1 MFSVANGFEVIACNL
16 SVYIIIDTTRAR
28 GVLKDTFLSI
38 NAVEGLREAMIKID
52 FEKMGGLIP
61 AVIQDNESGDVLM
74 VAFMDEKTLNLT
86 LETGKTWF
94 FSRTRNKYWMKGEES
109 GNTQE
114 VIEVLTDCDADTVV
128 IKVKQNG
135 PAACHTGN
143 RSCFYVKY
151 ENGTWVEHSN
161 PLFDPASVYKK

>member
-1 MFSVANGFEVIACNL
+1 VAL
-16 SVYIIIDTTRAR
+16 WKYP
-28 GVLKDTFLSI
+28 DTFIIAFLLI
-38 NAVEGLREAMIKID
+38 FNVTERREGCVTIQID
-52 FEKMGGLIP
+52 FDKMGGLIP
-61 AVIQDNESGDVLM
+61 AVIQDYQNGEILM
-74 VAFMDEKTLNLT
+74 VAFMDKKTLDLT
-86 LETGKTWF
+86 LKDGKTWF

-143 RSCFYVKY
+143 RSCFYVRW
-151 ENGTWVEHSN
+151 ENEEWVEHSK
-161 PLFDPASVYKK
+161 PLFDPSEVYKKA